1 MLVSINVK
9 FFKLTFKIVNRQS
22 VETNAAEII
31 EWVKGTCAEGSP
43 LIPISAQ
50 FGYGVQK
57 IIEAL
62 ADLKPS
68 NRGVDKTPIFACIRS
83 FDINKP
89 GTLIGDLNGGVI
101 GGTLLQGS
109 LSVGDKIEVRPGV
122 KCLNEKGETCYVPFV
137 TNITTIRSE
146 NNELQTV
153 VPGGLIAIGTEL
165 DPYFTTKDNLVGCIL
180 GTCFTPGLCGVILR
194 F

>member
-1 MLVSINVK
+1 MYLD
-9 FFKLTFKIVNRQS
+9 
-22 VETNAAEII
+22 
-31 EWVKGTCAEGSP
+31 WVKGTCAEGSP

-50 FGYGVQK
+50 FGYGVQR

-109 LSVGDKIEVRPGV
+109 LNVGDKIEVRPGV
-122 KCLNEKGETCYVPFV
+122 KCLNEKGETCYVPFKTSV
-137 TNITTIRSE
+137 TTIRSE
-146 NNELQTV
+146 NNELQHV
-153 VPGGLIAIGTEL
+153 IPGGLIAIGTDL

-180 GTCFTPGLCGVILR
+180 GTNLPELSEVIEIRYNLLKGASIKSFKINDSVR
-194 F
+194 ITALSR